1 MIKNTIYTKTTIT
14 YGIANDPENI
24 RITLPGMLVFHLDP
38 EKKVGEPCVERFE
51 VYVDIGP
58 VLGRIGEVGSIL
70 GKS

>member
-1 MIKNTIYTKTTIT
+1 
-14 YGIANDPENI
+14 
-24 RITLPGMLVFHLDP
+24 MLVFHLDP